1 MCSDAETPGL
11 FLPSR
16 RFDIPQKRGVELTL
30 PCSPFPGVSISGLRG
45 GAPPAGTPP
54 LRPPQLQPR
63 GGEDPTPP
71 LLEEELGSASSPVGP
86 HPEALFAA
94 ASVQQGLPVVQGQY
108 LSQSSL
114 CWALYHI
121 SCHFW
126 KE

>member
-1 MCSDAETPGL
+1 MQKTPGV

-16 RFDIPQKRGVELTL
+16 SFTSPRKRGVKLAL
-30 PCSPFPGVSISGLRG
+30 PCSPFPSVSISGLRA

-54 LRPPQLQPR
+54 LRVPQLQPR
-63 GGEDPTPP
+63 DGEDLTPS
-71 LLEEELGSASSPVGP
+71 LLEEKLGSVSSPEGP
-86 HPEALFAA
+86 HTEALFAA

-114 CWALYHI
+114 CWALHHI